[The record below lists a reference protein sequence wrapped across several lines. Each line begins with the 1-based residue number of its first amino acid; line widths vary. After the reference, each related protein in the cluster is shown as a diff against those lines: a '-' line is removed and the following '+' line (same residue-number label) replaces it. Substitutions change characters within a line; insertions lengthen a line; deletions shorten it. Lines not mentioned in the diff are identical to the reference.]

1 MVKESR
7 NTVVSILTS
16 STKWGPRNEV
26 RLTKFCS
33 GPALQRGDGITIYPD
48 MCEGLGS
55 ISRTF
60 KTLRN
65 LFSQYF
71 FSSLA
76 CRCATEAKRQ
86 NLQWFALQY
95 YGECWGSSESL
106 KELFPRC
113 IIAFYST
120 CMIRWKVGIFDF
132 SIRNCLINKQ
142 KGVQCKVTKSVG

>member
-1 MVKESR
+1 MKESR

-16 STKWGPRNEV
+16 STKWGPRDEV

-33 GPALQRGDGITIYPD
+33 GPAPQLGDGITIYLD

-71 FSSLA
+71 ILAWLVAAQLKPSVKTFSGSL
-76 CRCATEAKRQ
+76 
-86 NLQWFALQY
+86 
-95 YGECWGSSESL
+95 
-106 KELFPRC
+106 
-113 IIAFYST
+113 YSI
-120 CMIRWKVGIFDF
+120 ME
-132 SIRNCLINKQ
+132 
-142 KGVQCKVTKSVG
+142 SVGEAVSL